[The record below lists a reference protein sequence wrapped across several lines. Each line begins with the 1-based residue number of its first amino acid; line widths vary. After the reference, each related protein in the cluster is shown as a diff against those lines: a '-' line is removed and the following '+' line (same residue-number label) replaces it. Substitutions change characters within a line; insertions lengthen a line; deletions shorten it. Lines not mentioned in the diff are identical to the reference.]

1 MNTFRFRALPEWSI
15 HVLVWTLLVIKDVAD
30 MYYNPT
36 YPVPKTAIATYWLLV
51 IGYTS
56 ISAGAFYGSIF
67 LVARPL
73 LTGPLSWRQYGWAM
87 GGLLT
92 TMLGIISW
100 RYILEMHL
108 FKPVLGFDNYSRN
121 KALTTAW
128 FIRNSVFYY
137 ADYITYGL
145 LYTFIK
151 RHFINE
157 QLRRETEQART
168 SAELAFLRSQL
179 NPHFLF
185 NTINDIYALVYCKSE
200 EAPRA
205 LLKLSELLRY
215 VLHEARHDYVLLARE
230 LDYLHSLIDLQ
241 RIGAKDNL
249 YVEYQLQGSIN
260 GQMIAPLLLVSFV
273 ENAFKHGV
281 VSDPQHPICLTL
293 NLTRTTLDFQLN
305 NRKNQQHKDHT
316 GGIGLA
322 NVKRRLELLYPGQ
335 HRLEVIDHPIDYR
348 INLHLDL

>member
-1 MNTFRFRALPEWSI
+1 MSSFRLRELPEWTI
-15 HVLVWTLLVIKDVAD
+15 HTGVWTLLVVKDVAD
-30 MYYNPT
+30 MYYNPM
-36 YPVPKTAIATYWLLV
+36 YPVPKTAVVTYWLLV

-56 ISAGAFYGSIF
+56 ISAGAFYGSVF

-73 LTGPLSWRQYGWAM
+73 LKGSLTWRQYAWST
-87 GGLLT
+87 GGLLIT
-92 TMLGIISW
+92 LAGITFW
-100 RYILEMHL
+100 RYGLEMHV
-108 FKPVLGFDNYSRN
+108 FKPLLNFDNYSRN
-121 KALTTAW
+121 KNLTATW

-137 ADYITYGL
+137 ADFITYGL

-185 NTINDIYALVYCKSE
+185 NTINDIYALVYCKSD

-230 LDYLHSLIDLQ
+230 VDYLHSLIDLQ
-241 RIGAKDNL
+241 RMGAKNNL
-249 YVEYQLQGSIN
+249 HVEYQLQGVLN
-260 GQMIAPLLLVSFV
+260 GQMIPPLLLVSFV

-281 VSDPQHPICLTL
+281 VSDPRHPIRLTL
-293 NLTRTTLDFQLN
+293 SLTETTLDFQLN
-305 NRKNQQHKDHT
+305 NRKNQQQKDHT

-322 NVKRRLELLYPGQ
+322 NVQRRLELLYPGQ
-335 HRLEVIDHPIDYR
+335 HRLDVIDQLTDYR